1 MSEQDGQVL
10 SDDEK
15 NALLAGVESGAVEV
29 RSAGGP
35 TYADVRPYVIG
46 PRARLV
52 SNSLPRLEKIN
63 EQLATRLTSSCADL
77 LAADVEV
84 TASGIR
90 IQSFGD
96 FRDSWPSRSVSVA
109 FTAAPLPGQPLVV
122 VDPVL
127 VGPLVEAF
135 FGGTS
140 PESAAHNDVAH
151 SAGSLGTV
159 QLFVGEVLD
168 ATRELWAPLRKIA
181 PDRAATHPFLDLV
194 ESVEAADRVVVC
206 EFELT
211 LGEDAAQRGSFGVV
225 WPETT
230 LAPVRPALEGRRQD
244 RDAAED
250 ARWGSVLRH
259 RLPDVVVPL
268 SSQVGRARM
277 TLGQVVAL
285 KPGDVIG
292 IDTPRVATLLAAGVP
307 LLEGRFGVQAG
318 RNAVETV
325 SWLEVEAGR

>member
-1 MSEQDGQVL
+1 MSEQDGQIL

-29 RSAGGP
+29 QSADGP
-35 TYADVRPYVIG
+35 GYASVRPYVIG

-52 SNSLPRLEKIN
+52 SNSLPRLEGIN
-63 EQLATRLTSSCADL
+63 DQLATRLTSACSNL

-84 TASGIR
+84 TAAGLR
-90 IQSFGD
+90 LQPFGD
-96 FRDSWPSRSVSVA
+96 FRELWPARSVSVA
-109 FTAAPLPGQPLVV
+109 FTAAPLPGQALVV

-135 FGGTS
+135 FGG
-140 PESAAHNDVAH
+140 PGQEAGAHNDLAH
-151 SAGSLGTV
+151 SPGSLSTV
-159 QLFVGEVLD
+159 QLVAAEAIDGI
-168 ATRELWAPLRKIA
+168 RELWAPLRKIA
-181 PDRAATHPFLDLV
+181 TERVATYPFLDLV
-194 ESVEAADRVVVC
+194 ESIDAADAVVVC
-206 EFELT
+206 EFELA
-211 LGEDAAQRGSFGVV
+211 LGEDGAQRGSFSVV
-225 WPETT
+225 WPEAT

-250 ARWGSVLRH
+250 ARWGGVLRR
-259 RLPDVVVPL
+259 RLPDVVVPV
-268 SSQVGRARM
+268 SSRVGRART
-277 TLGQVVAL
+277 TLGQVVAW

-307 LLEGRFGVQAG
+307 LIEGRFGVQAG

-325 SWLEVEAGR
+325 SWLEPEAGQ